1 MICDEHVQ
9 YIYVHVHPQVS
20 TNTSMYTYCTWN
32 VVFSSLCTC
41 MVIVYISYVMHAV
54 IVELL
59 NEKVDYK
66 SIGVPRNMRWS
77 RFRLEAYIRG
87 VPRAQ
92 QWRQH
97 LKKIII
103 KWLQFFS
110 LPFYANHST
119 NSLTMVTKRLRNER
133 VVSTCFFFRKWIVNR
148 LN

>member
-20 TNTSMYTYCTWN
+20 TNTGMYTYCTWN

-66 SIGVPRNMRWS
+66 SIGVPRNM
-77 RFRLEAYIRG
+77 E
-87 VPRAQ
+87 
-92 QWRQH
+92 
-97 LKKIII
+97 
-103 KWLQFFS
+103 S
-110 LPFYANHST
+110 LPFGGVYKGSAQGTALAATFEKDYNK
-119 NSLTMVTKRLRNER
+119 MAPV
-133 VVSTCFFFRKWIVNR
+133 FFPSFMQTIRRTV
-148 LN
+148 